1 MLLSISCWASR
12 NFSLLANIFCICW
25 QNLSKIIPTLINSRY
40 AIGFVS
46 LFPLKNICAPS
57 SVTMISI
64 FVTLSIFS
72 IISLQ
77 KIQFMFPI
85 LPVAYMRCHLVHCP
99 ATLTTLVLPML
110 GKFVAVF
117 SLAHTYFFEYS
128 NTFPTIVLTISAFVI
143 VLISPI
149 SSRT

>member
-1 MLLSISCWASR
+1 MLHSVSCWESQD
-12 NFSLLANIFCICW
+12 FSLLANILCICW
-25 QNLSKIIPTLINSRY
+25 QNSSKIIPTLLNSGY

-46 LFPLKNICAPS
+46 VFPLKNIFAPS

-72 IISLQ
+72 IILLC
-77 KIQFMFPI
+77 KIQFVFPI
-85 LPVAYMRCHLVHCP
+85 LSVAYMRCWIVHCP

-110 GKFVAVF
+110 GKVIVVF
-117 SLAHTYFFEYS
+117 PFAHTYFFEYS
-128 NTFPTIVLTISAFVI
+128 KTFLTIALTISFLVI

-149 SSRT
+149 SSST